1 LLEEAG
7 LLASKP
13 AKFPM
18 DQNCRLSKYTGEPLK
33 DVTMYRRLVGKL
45 LFLTLTRPDITYNVH
60 QLSQFMDKPRLPH
73 LQAAQKVLQYLK
85 GTPGQ
90 SLLFSASSQLH
101 LKADANSD
109 WVSCPDARKS
119 VTGYCVFLGESLIS
133 WRTKKQST
141 GSRSYAEA
149 KYRAMAFTTCEIM
162 WLLQLLSLGY

>member
-1 LLEEAG
+1 
-7 LLASKP
+7 
-13 AKFPM
+13 
-18 DQNCRLSKYTGEPLK
+18 
-33 DVTMYRRLVGKL
+33 MYRRLVGKL

-85 GTPGQ
+85 CTPGQ
-90 SLLFSASSQLH
+90 SLFFSASSQLH
-101 LKADANSD
+101 LKAYADSD

-149 KYRAMAFTTCEIM
+149 KYRAMTFTTCEIM
-162 WLLQLLSLGY
+162 WLLQLLRDLGIDHSKPVSLYCDS